1 MEPIDISVILPCYN
15 ERDNILLIIARLLQ
29 VLAGSVSELIVV
41 DDNSPDGT
49 AELVRAEFANDPRI
63 RLIVRTRERG
73 LANSIR
79 DGIEA
84 ASGQIIVVM
93 DTDFNHNPD
102 DVPLMCHIAR
112 RVDMVVGSR
121 FIFGGGM
128 PHKGRYYASYLYNL
142 AMRLLLGTRMD
153 DNLSGF
159 FAAPKAVLLR
169 LELDKI
175 FFGHGDYFFRLLL
188 KSQEHGFHHVQ
199 VPVVYSDRHAGAAK
213 MGILKIFAVYTREVF
228 RVFWMKVIGRW

>member
-1 MEPIDISVILPCYN
+1 MKPVDVSVILPCYN
-15 ERDNILLIIARLLQ
+15 ERDNILLIIDRLLH
-29 VLAGSVSELIVV
+29 VLAESAWELVVV

-49 AELVRAEFANDPRI
+49 AELVRTQFGNDPRI
-63 RLIVRTRERG
+63 HLIVRTRERG

-79 DGIEA
+79 DGIET

-112 RVDMVVGSR
+112 RVDIVVGSR

-142 AMRLLLGTRMD
+142 GMRLLLGTRMD

-169 LELDKI
+169 LDLDKI

-188 KSQEHGFHHVQ
+188 KSQESGFRHVQ
-199 VPVVYSDRHAGAAK
+199 VPVVYSNRHAGVTK
-213 MGILKIFAVYTREVF
+213 MGILRIFAVYTREVF
-228 RVFWMKVIGRW
+228 RVFWMKVTGRW